1 MSFNKQVIKT
11 VQVGKVKQTTVQM
24 SRTDKKT
31 LSIDDIAE
39 IAKSIQSQADKK
51 KENIKMMIRGL
62 NIDKW
67 YTIKNFDHD
76 LNADEI
82 DEYLDGQVHDTHK
95 FNDFFQ
101 IHVTIYRQ

>member
-11 VQVGKVKQTTVQM
+11 TKVSKVKQTTVQL
-24 SRTDKKT
+24 SRTDKKN

-39 IAKSIQSQADKK
+39 IAKSIQTQADKK
-51 KENIKMMIRGL
+51 KEKIKMMIRGL

-67 YTIKNFDHD
+67 YTVKSFDSD

-82 DEYLDGQVHDTHK
+82 DDYLDGQVHDTNK

-101 IHVTIYRQ
+101 IHVTIYR